1 MKNKDP
7 QIEFYR
13 GAVHTVLERY
23 TFTKDEKQVIQA
35 AILTAKKDKPNMKL
49 IKEADALLN
58 KVTSSR
64 PAKANNEA
72 KINKYGNDDHA
83 WIYKEKSFMKKPFGI
98 TGRILSALVIL
109 AFTIAVL
116 KNTTPIK
123 ISPQTYIPAQKI
135 SKHSDFYT
143 FSEAEKL
150 CHSEGLA
157 LPKVDQQSFD
167 IPAVWRDEGYWGQD
181 AKVFYDVLR
190 GYFGTGDDVK
200 KHHTVCVSKS
210 SAS

>member
-7 QIEFYR
+7 QIEFYK
-13 GAVHTVLERY
+13 GAVHTILERY

-109 AFTIAVL
+109 AFTIAAL
-116 KNTTPIK
+116 KYATPIDL
-123 ISPQTYIPAQKI
+123 SPQASMTTQKI
-135 SKHSDFYT
+135 STHSDFYT

-150 CHSEGLA
+150 CHSEGLV
-157 LPKVDQQSFD
+157 LPKVAQQSLD
-167 IPAVWRDEGYWGQD
+167 IPAEWQDEGYWGQD
-181 AKVFYDVLR
+181 TKVFYDVLR
-190 GYFGTGDDVK
+190 GYFGAGDDVK
-200 KHHTVCVSKS
+200 KHHAVCVSVGT
-210 SAS
+210 AS